1 MLRRSS
7 HFTNMN
13 FFLSLHV
20 SFSHNLFACY
30 LENYLFLKIVLLE
43 VKVDTGQLFNKLL
56 DLSENIL
63 FSFSDS
69 QNLFQKH
76 ATKT

>member
-1 MLRRSS
+1 M
-7 HFTNMN
+7 
-13 FFLSLHV
+13 

-56 DLSENIL
+56 DLSEDVL
-63 FSFSDS
+63 FSSSDS

-76 ATKT
+76 AAQT